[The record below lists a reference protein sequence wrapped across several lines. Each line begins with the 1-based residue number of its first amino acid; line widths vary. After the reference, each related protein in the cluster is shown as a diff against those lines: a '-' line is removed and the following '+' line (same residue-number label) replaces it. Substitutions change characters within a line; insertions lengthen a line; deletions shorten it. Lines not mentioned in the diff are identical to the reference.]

1 MSYCVNCGVEL
12 EKSEKKCPLCDVAV
26 VNPAELPEE
35 SSRAFPERRD
45 VLANAFDRQLWIQVV
60 SVLLAVPAVICL
72 VANILVS
79 NSVTWSLYVIG
90 GMAVSWVFCVSPF
103 LFKKYFP
110 LLWIVAGTLATL
122 GYLYLIEILSPGDG
136 WFIPLALP
144 IVLGVA
150 VLSLALLVLIQRGIL
165 KELYAAAG
173 VFAAVG
179 ILTTLIE
186 LSISLNATGAVR
198 LGWSWYSLVSC
209 LAMAAVLAIIERRLL
224 VKEKLKRK
232 LHL

>member
-12 EKSEKKCPLCDVAV
+12 EKSEKKCPLCGVAA
-26 VNPAELPEE
+26 VNPAELPDDCA
-35 SSRAFPERRD
+35 RAFPERRD
-45 VLANAFDRQLWIQVV
+45 ILEHAFDRQLWVQVV

-79 NSVTWSLYVIG
+79 NAVTWSLYVIG

-122 GYLYLIEILSPGDG
+122 GYLYLIEILSPGEG

-150 VLSLALLVLIQRGIL
+150 VLSLALLLLIQKGIL

-186 LSISLNATGAVR
+186 LSISLNATGAVH
-198 LGWSWYSLVSC
+198 LAWSWYSLVSC
-209 LAMAAVLAIIERRLL
+209 LAMAVVLAIIERRLL